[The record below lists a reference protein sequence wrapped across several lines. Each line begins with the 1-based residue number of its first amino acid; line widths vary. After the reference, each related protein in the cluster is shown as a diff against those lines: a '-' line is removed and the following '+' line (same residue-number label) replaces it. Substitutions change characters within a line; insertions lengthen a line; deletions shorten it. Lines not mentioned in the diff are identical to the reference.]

1 MTISSIING
10 LLILIPTG
18 GALRIAILA
27 VSLIGNQDE
36 KKSIENKMFNTLK
49 FVVISSCVGI
59 IKDLVLRYYN

>member
-10 LLILIPTG
+10 LLILIPSG

-36 KKSIENKMFNTLK
+36 KKST
-49 FVVISSCVGI
+49 
-59 IKDLVLRYYN
+59 R

>member
-10 LLILIPTG
+10 LLILIPSG